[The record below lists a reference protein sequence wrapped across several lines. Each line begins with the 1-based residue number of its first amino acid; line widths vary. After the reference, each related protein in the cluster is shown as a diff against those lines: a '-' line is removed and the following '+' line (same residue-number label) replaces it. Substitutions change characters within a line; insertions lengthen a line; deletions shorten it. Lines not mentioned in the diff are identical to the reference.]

1 MNVAD
6 FVVAICNMVF
16 CLIASL
22 LLYSIFF
29 FSLCNLVFII
39 NLND

>member
-6 FVVAICNMVF
+6 FVVAISNMVF

-22 LLYSIFF
+22 LLYGIF
-29 FSLCNLVFII
+29 FSLCNLVFVI